1 MKTRGTGAW
10 LLSILLVAGFVGV
23 WRLQMKIDVQQKA
36 TRVELDQLAI
46 RSPKV
51 IKALSLEYAP
61 LVAAMYWTRAVQY
74 YGEKHRLGLS
84 NLDLLWPLLDIA
96 TTLDPQ
102 LLPAYHFGSTFV
114 GEKSPAG
121 AGRPDLAVALLERGL
136 KANPE
141 EWRMYY
147 DLGYVYY
154 FDMHA
159 YKKASEAFAGGA
171 KNPKAFIWMKVLAA
185 KIAGEGE
192 SPDTSYFLWQQVY
205 NTTTDELIR
214 QNAQNHLVLM
224 KAQSDMKEID
234 RLADEYEKQTGR
246 RATRIVELV
255 QAGLLKG
262 VPRDPDGYPYV
273 LGDGGKAE
281 LNLDSPLLE
290 KMILENGK

>member
-1 MKTRGTGAW
+1 M
-10 LLSILLVAGFVGV
+10 LLVAGFMGV
-23 WRLQMKIDVQQKA
+23 WQLQMKIDAQQKA
-36 TRVELDQLAI
+36 TRVELDELAI
-46 RSPKV
+46 GSPKV
-51 IKALSLEYAP
+51 IKAMSLEYTP

-74 YGEKHRLGLS
+74 YGEKHRLRLS
-84 NLDLLWPLLDIA
+84 NLDLLWPSLDIA

-102 LLPAYHFGSTFV
+102 LLPAYHFGSTFL
-114 GEKSPAG
+114 GEKAPAG

-136 KANPE
+136 KANPD

-154 FDMHA
+154 FDMHD
-159 YKKASEAFAGGA
+159 YKKASEEFAEGA
-171 KNPKAFIWMKVLAA
+171 KNPKAYIWMRVLAA

-192 SPDTSYFLWQQVY
+192 SPETSYFLWQQVY

-224 KAQSDMKEID
+224 KAQLDMKEID
-234 RLADEYEKQTGR
+234 RVADEYEKQTGH
-246 RATRIVELV
+246 RATRISELV

-273 LGDGGKAE
+273 LGEGGKAE
-281 LNLDSPLLE
+281 LHLDSPLLE
-290 KMILENGK
+290 KMILENRK